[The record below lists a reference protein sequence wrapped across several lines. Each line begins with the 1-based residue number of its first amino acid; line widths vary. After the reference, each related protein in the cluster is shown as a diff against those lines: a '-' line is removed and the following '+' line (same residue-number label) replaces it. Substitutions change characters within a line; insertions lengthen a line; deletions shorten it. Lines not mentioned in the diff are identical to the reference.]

1 MPQITV
7 YSTTWCGYC
16 RTLKMFLKQND
27 IPFDEVDIEDEPQY
41 GPMIEKLT
49 GGYRT
54 VPTVKIGENYYVNPS
69 ARQLRELLGLGAGR
83 SAASRTA

>member
-1 MPQITV
+1 MTPLVTV

-16 RTLKMFLKQND
+16 RTLKMFLHQND
-27 IPFDEVDIEDEPQY
+27 IPYEEVDIDERPEY

-54 VPTVKIGENYYVNPS
+54 VPTVRIGESYYVNPS
-69 ARQLRELLGLGAGR
+69 GRELRDLLGLGT
-83 SAASRTA
+83 AAPRG